1 MIHFLVYTGLATP
14 VRGANLVG
22 ASLPQ
27 DETNIVRQV
36 SSALCLLAGAFQA
49 RFPVTFGWEQERPF
63 TLWDQAG
70 VVPSRLQQRLT
81 RPGLRAS
88 ISRRGVRCL
97 QSSPF
102 DGRVIIFSADGRP
115 MVGLERSW
123 SGTRY
128 PLAEPRAGSTLEWS
142 LWCGWLS
149 LHSSRFSFG
158 GMQVINTAK
167 SLPWSCQGVPMAH

>member
-1 MIHFLVYTGLATP
+1 MIYFLVYTGLATP

-27 DETNIVRQV
+27 DGTNIVRQV

-63 TLWDQAG
+63 ILWDQAG
-70 VVPSRLQQRLT
+70 VVPSRLQQRIA
-81 RPGLRAS
+81 RPGLRS
-88 ISRRGVRCL
+88 VISCRGVGCL
-97 QSSPF
+97 QPTLI

-128 PLAEPRAGSTLEWS
+128 PLAEPRAGSTQEWS
-142 LWCGWLS
+142 LWCGWMRLR
-149 LHSSRFSFG
+149 SSRFSFERTP
-158 GMQVINTAK
+158 VISAVK
-167 SLPWSCQGVPMAH
+167 SRP